1 MPSGNATGP
10 VKLDPRR
17 PGHNLPYAFVN
28 LLVSLCPMETFTKT
42 AHSSLKLANKTAKG
56 LSVLRLLH
64 VLVLFLSSIMLGV
77 GDELKPISLPK
88 PELGGGKT
96 LMEAIQLRRS
106 TREFGPEK
114 LSAKELGGVLWSGFG
129 INRPDEGR
137 RTAPSAM
144 NSQEVDL
151 YVALVD
157 GLYLYDAKAHQLNP
171 VLAGDFR
178 GKTGQT
184 FSTNA
189 AAVVI
194 YVADLSRLAKAKPE
208 TRLFY
213 SGIDTGAI
221 SQNIYL
227 FCAANDLATVVYDLN
242 REPLARAMGLKPEQQ
257 VILAQAVGHPK
268 PTAVTSDQ
276 K

>member
-1 MPSGNATGP
+1 
-10 VKLDPRR
+10 
-17 PGHNLPYAFVN
+17 
-28 LLVSLCPMETFTKT
+28 
-42 AHSSLKLANKTAKG
+42 
-56 LSVLRLLH
+56 
-64 VLVLFLSSIMLGV
+64 MLGL
-77 GDELKPISLPK
+77 GEELKPISLPK
-88 PELGGGKT
+88 PELSGGKT
-96 LMEAIQLRRS
+96 LMEAVQLRRT

-114 LSAKELGGVLWSGFG
+114 LSAKELSGALWAGFG
-129 INRPDEGR
+129 INRPEEGR

-151 YVALVD
+151 YVALAE
-157 GLYLYDAKAHQLNP
+157 GLYVYEPKAHQLNP

-178 GKTGQT
+178 GTTGQT
-184 FSTNA
+184 FATNA

-194 YVADLSRLAKAKPE
+194 FVADFSRLAKSKPE

-242 REPLARAMGLKPEQQ
+242 REPLARAMELKPAQQ
-257 VILAQAVGHPK
+257 IILAQAMGHPK
-268 PTAVTSDQ
+268 QNGRSPDQ

>member
-1 MPSGNATGP
+1 M
-10 VKLDPRR
+10 L
-17 PGHNLPYAFVN
+17 YAFVN
-28 LLVSLCPMETFTKT
+28 LLVSLWSMETLTSIAKLGLRSAHKTTK
-42 AHSSLKLANKTAKG
+42 S

-64 VLVLFLSSIMLGV
+64 VISLFLASIMLGV

-88 PELGGGKT
+88 PELSAGKT
-96 LMEAIQLRRS
+96 LMEAFQLRRT

-114 LSAKELGGVLWSGFG
+114 LSAKELSGVLWAGFG
-129 INRPDEGR
+129 INRPEEGR

-151 YVALVD
+151 YVALVE
-157 GLYLYDAKAHQLNP
+157 GLYVYEPKAHQLNP

-184 FSTNA
+184 FATNA

-194 YVADLSRLAKAKPE
+194 YVADFSRLTKAKPE

-213 SGIDTGAI
+213 SGIDTGTI

-242 REPLARAMGLKPEQQ
+242 REPLARAMELKPAQQ
-257 VILAQAVGHPK
+257 IILAQALGHPK
-268 PTAVTSDQ
+268 RNGSSPDQ

>member
-1 MPSGNATGP
+1 
-10 VKLDPRR
+10 
-17 PGHNLPYAFVN
+17 
-28 LLVSLCPMETFTKT
+28 METLTRMTSLSHWPASKT
-42 AHSSLKLANKTAKG
+42 TKG

-64 VLVLFLSSIMLGV
+64 VVSLFLASIMPGV

-88 PELGGGKT
+88 PQFSGGKT
-96 LMEAIQLRRS
+96 LMESMQLRRT

-114 LSAKELGGVLWSGFG
+114 LSAQELSGVLWAGFG

-151 YVALVD
+151 YVALVE
-157 GLYLYDAKAHQLNP
+157 GLYVYDPKGHQLDP

-178 GKTGQT
+178 GKTGQA
-184 FSTNA
+184 FATNA

-194 YVADLSRLAKAKPE
+194 YVADFSRLAKAKPE

-221 SQNIYL
+221 SQNVYL
-227 FCAANDLATVVYDLN
+227 YCAAHNLATVVYDLN
-242 REPLARAMGLKPEQQ
+242 REPLARAMELKPAQQ
-257 VILAQAVGHPK
+257 IILAQALGHPK
-268 PTAVTSDQ
+268 ANGDSPGQ

>member
-1 MPSGNATGP
+1 M
-10 VKLDPRR
+10 
-17 PGHNLPYAFVN
+17 VN
-28 LLVSLCPMETFTKT
+28 LWDMETPASTLRTGLNPTYKT
-42 AHSSLKLANKTAKG
+42 TESPSVLKLM
-56 LSVLRLLH
+56 H
-64 VLVLFLSSIMLGV
+64 VMFVFLGGIMLGL

-88 PELGGGKT
+88 PDLKGGRS
-96 LMEAIQLRRS
+96 LMEAVQLRRS
-106 TREFGPEK
+106 TREFGAMK
-114 LSAKELGGVLWSGFG
+114 LSAGEMSGVLWAGFG
-129 INRPDEGR
+129 INRPEDGR

-151 YVALVD
+151 YVALAE
-157 GLYLYDAKAHQLNP
+157 GLYIYDPKAHQLNP

-194 YVADLSRLAKAKPE
+194 FVADYSRLDKAKPE
-208 TRLFY
+208 MRFFY
-213 SGIDTGAI
+213 SGIETGAI

-242 REPLARAMGLKPEQQ
+242 RESLARAMELKPTQQ

-268 PTAVTSDQ
+268 QNGSPPGQ

>member
-1 MPSGNATGP
+1 MQTLKKIASTNHQPA
-10 VKLDPRR
+10 
-17 PGHNLPYAFVN
+17 Y
-28 LLVSLCPMETFTKT
+28 KT
-42 AHSSLKLANKTAKG
+42 VRG
-56 LSVLRLLH
+56 LSVLKVLH
-64 VLVLFLSSIMLGV
+64 VLSLFLVSSMLVIGE
-77 GDELKPISLPK
+77 ELKPISLPR
-88 PELGGGKT
+88 PELSGGKT
-96 LMEAIQLRRS
+96 FMEAILLRR
-106 TREFGPEK
+106 TIREFGPEK
-114 LSAKELGGVLWSGFG
+114 LSPQELGGVLWAGFG
-129 INRPDEGR
+129 INRPSDGR

-151 YVALVD
+151 YVALAE
-157 GLYLYDAKAHQLNP
+157 GLYVYEPKEHQLNP

-184 FSTNA
+184 FATNA

-194 YVADLSRLAKAKPE
+194 FVADFTRLAKAKPE

-242 REPLARAMGLKPEQQ
+242 REPLAWAMELKPSQE
-257 VILAQAVGHPK
+257 VILAQALGHPK
-268 PTAVTSDQ
+268 QNAGSPDQ

>member
-1 MPSGNATGP
+1 MHVT
-10 VKLDPRR
+10 
-17 PGHNLPYAFVN
+17 FV
-28 LLVSLCPMETFTKT
+28 F
-42 AHSSLKLANKTAKG
+42 LA
-56 LSVLRLLH
+56 
-64 VLVLFLSSIMLGV
+64 SIMLGL

-88 PELGGGKT
+88 PDVKGGKT
-96 LMEAIQLRRS
+96 LMEAVQLRRS

-114 LSAKELGGVLWSGFG
+114 LSPTELSGVLWAGFG
-129 INRPDEGR
+129 INRPEEGR

-151 YVALVD
+151 YVALAE
-157 GLYLYDAKAHQLNP
+157 GLYVYDPKAHQLTP

-184 FSTNA
+184 FATNA

-194 YVADLSRLAKAKPE
+194 YVADFSRLEKAKPE

-227 FCAANDLATVVYDLN
+227 FCAANELATVVYDLN
-242 REPLARAMGLKPEQQ
+242 RESLARAMELKPTQQ
-257 VILAQAVGHPK
+257 VILAQAVGHPRQNGGSPDSK
-268 PTAVTSDQ
+268 
-276 K
+276 